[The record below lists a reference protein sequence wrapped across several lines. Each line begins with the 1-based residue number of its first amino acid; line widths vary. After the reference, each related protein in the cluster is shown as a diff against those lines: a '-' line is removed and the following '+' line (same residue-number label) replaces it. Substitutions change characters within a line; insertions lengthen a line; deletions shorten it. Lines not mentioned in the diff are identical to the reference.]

1 MLNLYAVKVWHNCE
15 PRHFQTIEVRTY
27 SARRAE
33 DLATE
38 SYPGCKVAASL
49 IGFAREEPALPPAPP
64 THAAHTGADLR
75 QTSNTTRPDG

>member
-15 PRHFQTIEVRTY
+15 PRHFETIEVRTY

-49 IGFAREEPALPPAPP
+49 IGFARKEPAPP
-64 THAAHTGADLR
+64 THAARTGAGLQR
-75 QTSNTTRPDG
+75 TSNTTRPDG

>member
-15 PRHFQTIEVRTY
+15 PRHFETIEVRTY

-49 IGFAREEPALPPAPP
+49 IGFARTELVPAS
-64 THAAHTGADLR
+64 HAAHTGADLR